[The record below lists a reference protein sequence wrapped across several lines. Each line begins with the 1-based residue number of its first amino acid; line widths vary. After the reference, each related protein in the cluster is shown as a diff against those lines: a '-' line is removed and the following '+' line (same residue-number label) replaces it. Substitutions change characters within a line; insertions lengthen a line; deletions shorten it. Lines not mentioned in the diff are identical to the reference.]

1 MNTFETVKATI
12 VDVLCVDPFEV
23 RPESVLSTDLGADSL
38 DRVDVIMRV
47 EREFGIMIP
56 DEFEYSK
63 VQDLVDFVDKKKAQS

>member
-23 RPESVLSTDLGADSL
+23 KPESVLSTDLGADSL
-38 DRVDVIMRV
+38 DRVDVIMHI